1 MFPTRYIFIVIGSAF
16 LLVSAVRMARQ
27 HWRIDARSRAH
38 LLVGVIF
45 VTVGLLI

>member
-1 MFPTRYIFIVIGSAF
+1 MLPTHYIFLGVGSAF
-16 LLVSAVRMARQ
+16 LLFSVARMARA
-27 HWRIDARSRAH
+27 HWRIDARGKAH

>member
-1 MFPTRYIFIVIGSAF
+1 MFPTRYIFLVVGGAF
-16 LLVSAVRMARQ
+16 LLVSLVRMARAR
-27 HWRIDARSRAH
+27 WRIDARGKAH